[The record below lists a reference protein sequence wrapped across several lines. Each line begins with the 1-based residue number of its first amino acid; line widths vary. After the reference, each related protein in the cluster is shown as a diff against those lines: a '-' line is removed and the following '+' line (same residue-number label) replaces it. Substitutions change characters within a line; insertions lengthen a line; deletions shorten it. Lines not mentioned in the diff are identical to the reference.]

1 MWISNHSTTLHDFM
15 KRMKNSASDQLRI
28 EGMKIELCILN
39 LNSGLTRGLDGD
51 NLNSTSTAY
60 SPNQQQFT
68 AEGQFN
74 VFQTMSY

>member
-1 MWISNHSTTLHDFM
+1 M

-39 LNSGLTRGLDGD
+39 LDSGLTRGLDGD

-74 VFQTMSY
+74 VFQTMGY